1 MLKNTLKENINIE
14 FNLIYLRLN
23 LQEMQLAYSK

>member
-23 LQEMQLAYSK
+23 LQEMQLVYSK